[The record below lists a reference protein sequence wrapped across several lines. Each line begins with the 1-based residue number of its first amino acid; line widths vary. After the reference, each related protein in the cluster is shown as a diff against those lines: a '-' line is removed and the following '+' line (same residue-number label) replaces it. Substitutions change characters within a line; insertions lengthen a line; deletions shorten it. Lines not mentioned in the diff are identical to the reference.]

1 MRAELNPSLPSLDP
15 WRANRP
21 ALVGSALAAL
31 VISGAAALA
40 IPLLLSR
47 ALPAPGEQPL
57 TPVPNVAAPMA
68 PGDTSVPDAG
78 TALRFMHQ
86 EDTEAAPTF

>member
-1 MRAELNPSLPSLDP
+1 MRAELNPSLPSP
-15 WRANRP
+15 YSWWPNRAS
-21 ALVGSALAAL
+21 LYGSALAAL
-31 VISGAAALA
+31 VISCTAALA

>member
-1 MRAELNPSLPSLDP
+1 MRAELNPTLPNPDP

-40 IPLLLSR
+40 IPLQLSR
-47 ALPAPGEQPL
+47 ALPTPGEQPL
-57 TPVPNVAAPMA
+57 IPGPSVMLPMA
-68 PGDTSVPDAG
+68 PGDTSVPDAT
-78 TALRFMHQ
+78 TALRNNHQ
-86 EDTEAAPTF
+86 WNTEAPPSF